1 MIRRV
6 ALLISLAL
14 TTTSCA
20 VLGIT
25 FSSCSGTTVIANFEQ
40 VGDLVEAANV
50 QSSDVSIGTI
60 EKIELDK
67 QDWEAEVTMCL
78 NEGENIPADSEA
90 VVRTTSLL
98 GEKFIDFRP
107 RTQGAPY
114 LQDGDILTVEDTSKA
129 TELEDVFAEL
139 STILASGQ
147 LSEINRFTASQ
158 AKILRGNEDELREVL
173 GRLSQFTEV
182 LASRKGDIAAGID
195 SLDEVA
201 RTALRNQ
208 SILQRFL
215 ESFDDASAV
224 LANEEENLR
233 LLLSSLEQFTDVGI
247 RLLDATDEGLTDQ
260 FAKLRPV
267 LRTVVANS
275 ANLRKA
281 LTTLATFSDWFPE
294 TMPGDYLQLDVCQAL
309 ETHTQG
315 TTCPQS
321 VKNDE
326 PDAPSSEDG
335 SSGSDEPAPIDDDL
349 LEIYQIPLRGE
360 N

>member
-14 TTTSCA
+14 ATTSCA

-67 QDWEAEVTMCL
+67 QNWEARVTMCL
-78 NEGENIPADSEA
+78 NEGENIPRDSEA

-98 GEKFIDFRP
+98 GEKFVDFQP
-107 RTQGAPY
+107 HTQDGPY
-114 LQDGDILTVEDTSKA
+114 LQDGDILTVEETSKA
-129 TELEDVFAEL
+129 SELEDVFAEL

-147 LSEINRFTASQ
+147 LSEINRFTAAQ
-158 AKILRGNEDELREVL
+158 ARILKGNESELREVL
-173 GRLSQFTEV
+173 SRLSRFTEV

-195 SLDEVA
+195 SLDDVA
-201 RTALRNQ
+201 RTALNNQ
-208 SILQRFL
+208 SILKRFL
-215 ESFDDASAV
+215 DSFGEASAV
-224 LANEEENLR
+224 LADEKENLQ
-233 LLLSSLEQFTDVGI
+233 LLLASLEQFTDVGI

-260 FAKLRPV
+260 FANLRPV

-275 ANLRKA
+275 ANLRKG
-281 LTTLATFSDWFPE
+281 LRTFATFSDWFPE

-321 VKNDE
+321 VKND
-326 PDAPSSEDG
+326 DPSGAESEEDP
-335 SSGSDEPAPIDDDL
+335 SNSDEPASIDEDL